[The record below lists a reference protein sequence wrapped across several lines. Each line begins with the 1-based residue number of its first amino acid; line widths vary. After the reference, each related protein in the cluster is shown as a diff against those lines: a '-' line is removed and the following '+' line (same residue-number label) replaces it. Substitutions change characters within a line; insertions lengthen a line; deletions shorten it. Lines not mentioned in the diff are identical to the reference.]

1 MTTRQ
6 INLLPSDI
14 AVRRR
19 ARQITVLLAS
29 GGLVLVA
36 LLAVIFVVQAAR
48 LSGERGKLE
57 TEERANARVEREI
70 RSLQDFA
77 NDQAELRT
85 KQQLLGQLTSGEVRW
100 SLILNNISLAIP
112 SEVWL
117 TNFSGSAQ
125 APATGPGVA
134 AGPIGTVQVSGKTFT
149 HLDVARWLTQLSRI
163 DEFLFPYLS
172 LSSKT
177 TTDTETLVDFNSS
190 LQLSEKALRR
200 NQPGGARIL

>member
-1 MTTRQ
+1 
-6 INLLPSDI
+6 
-14 AVRRR
+14 
-19 ARQITVLLAS
+19 
-29 GGLVLVA
+29 
-36 LLAVIFVVQAAR
+36 
-48 LSGERGKLE
+48 
-57 TEERANARVEREI
+57 
-70 RSLQDFA
+70 
-77 NDQAELRT
+77 
-85 KQQLLGQLTSGEVRW
+85 
-100 SLILNNISLAIP
+100 ILNNISLAIP

-125 APATGPGVA
+125 APTTGPGVA
-134 AGPIGTVQVSGKTFT
+134 TGPIGTVQVSGKTFT

-190 LQLSEKALRR
+190 LELSEKALRR